1 MNHNLNSHCFL
12 KMNKIKTGKKEGKRG
27 KNKEIKEQSVGGGE
41 TTNCFSPGASLKIN
55 TCFTKY
61 IWK

>member
-27 KNKEIKEQSVGGGE
+27 KNKEIKEQSGGVGKQPTAFHQE
-41 TTNCFSPGASLKIN
+41 LH
-55 TCFTKY
+55 
-61 IWK
+61 